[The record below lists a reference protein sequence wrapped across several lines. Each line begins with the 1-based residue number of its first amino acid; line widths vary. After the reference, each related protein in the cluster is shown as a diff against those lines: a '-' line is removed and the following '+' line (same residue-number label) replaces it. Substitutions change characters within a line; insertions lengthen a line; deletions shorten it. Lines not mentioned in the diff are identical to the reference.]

1 MKIENSQSIPYSP
14 LKLCQSFPNSSLSD
28 FGHYRFDIAYC
39 IFPVANQMSRWFWH
53 WIIILRPKE
62 QYLYSDHLTELYLSW
77 MRCRHCTATTRQQ
90 RISFCIF
97 TIRTILLLTPVSRK
111 GVLYFFLFR
120 VKLVVWGYVFQFH
133 DCTFFNFL
141 ITGRLKWHK
150 PSTHF
155 AKIVSLDISFSRYPI
170 CFILLNFYTHGSE
183 VTFLNQMLTDSQTV
197 LCH

>member
-1 MKIENSQSIPYSP
+1 
-14 LKLCQSFPNSSLSD
+14 
-28 FGHYRFDIAYC
+28 
-39 IFPVANQMSRWFWH
+39 MSRWFWH
-53 WIIILRPKE
+53 WIIIRRPGE
-62 QYLYSDHLTELYLSW
+62 QYLCRYLYSDHLTELYLSW

-97 TIRTILLLTPVSRK
+97 TIRTILLFVNSCFTKRCSI
-111 GVLYFFLFR
+111 FFLFR

-183 VTFLNQMLTDSQTV
+183 VTF
-197 LCH
+197 